1 MKIAFYAPLK
11 PPSHPRPSGDRR
23 LARHFIAA
31 LKLAGFTVEVAS
43 ALRAWEGDG
52 EAHRQADIEAQ
63 GRREAARLLAE
74 YRARPASMRPRAW
87 FTYHLY
93 HKAPD
98 WLGPAVSAAFGI
110 PYIAAEASI
119 AAKQKHGAWSRGYA
133 ESGAAAAQAR
143 LIFNL
148 NSNDLPGL
156 RAHGVDES
164 RIVQLKPF
172 AEIPAATAPAPPSP
186 ADKMQLRRNLGARF
200 GIDPAARWLLCVAML
215 RGGDKRESYRIL
227 AAAAGR
233 LRRSDWRLILIGD
246 GAAAADIEAEFA
258 RQLPELPASAPA
270 AARGPTATVAG
281 RAHFLGRLPGDAVF
295 DWLRAGDLF
304 VWPAYNEAFGMAT
317 LEAMACGL
325 PVVAGRWRDGGIA
338 DIVEHTV
345 TGVLVERPDQDGGA
359 AFAAAVEE
367 LLGSPAKRSAFAT
380 AAADK
385 FNRLH
390 RLEHAAAEIRKALL
404 PLLDSVDSIDSVD

>member
-98 WLGPAVSAAFGI
+98 WLGPAVSAALGI

-133 ESGAAAAQAR
+133 ESAAAAAAAR

-172 AEIPAATAPAPPSP
+172 AEIPPAAAPVPPSP
-186 ADKMQLRRNLGARF
+186 ADKTQLRRSLGARF

-258 RQLPELPASAPA
+258 RQLPESPELPAPA

-281 RAHFLGRLPGDAVF
+281 RVHFLGRLPGDAVF

-304 VWPAYNEAFGMAT
+304 VWPAYNEAFGMAM

-325 PVVAGRWRDGGIA
+325 PVVAGRWRDGGGGIA
-338 DIVEHTV
+338 DIVEHAV

-367 LLGSPAKRSAFAT
+367 LLGSPAMCAAFAT

-390 RLEHAAAEIRKALL
+390 RLEHAAAAIRKALL
-404 PLLDSVDSIDSVD
+404 PLLDSVD

>member
-1 MKIAFYAPLK
+1 
-11 PPSHPRPSGDRR
+11 
-23 LARHFIAA
+23 
-31 LKLAGFTVEVAS
+31 
-43 ALRAWEGDG
+43 LRAWEGDG

-63 GRREAARLLAE
+63 GRREAARLLAD
-74 YRARPASMRPRAW
+74 YRARPPADRPRAW

-98 WLGPAVSAAFGI
+98 WLGPAVSAALGI

-133 ESGAAAAQAR
+133 ESGAAAAAAR

-156 RAHGVDES
+156 RAHGIAES

-172 AEIPAATAPAPPSP
+172 AEIPPAAAPAVAAPP
-186 ADKMQLRRNLGARF
+186 DKMQLRRSLGARF
-200 GIDPAARWLLCVAML
+200 GIDPDAHWLLCVAML

-227 AAAAGR
+227 ADAAGR

-246 GAAAADIEAEFA
+246 GTAAADIEAEFA
-258 RQLPELPASAPA
+258 RQLPELPAPT

-281 RAHFLGRLPGDAVF
+281 RVHFLGRLPGDAVF
-295 DWLRAGDLF
+295 DWLRAGDLC

-345 TGVLVERPDQDGGA
+345 TGVLVERPDADGGA

-367 LLGSPAKRSAFAT
+367 LLGSPAKRASMAT

-390 RLEHAAAEIRKALL
+390 RLEHAAAAIRKALL
-404 PLLDSVDSIDSVD
+404 PLLAPVDSVDSLD